1 MRDRQTLSAS
11 ARSLDG
17 DISAR
22 SSDRQTAN
30 SDAPAEAAVK
40 TDDLFKACFEHASI
54 GFSIT
59 DLEDR
64 LLTVNP
70 AYCAITGYTEA
81 ELRSADLK
89 TLIHPDDL
97 AVHEQK
103 LQAVKSEEIP
113 AFTTEERYI
122 RHDGSLVW
130 VENSICVIR
139 DEKGRP
145 THLVKLTNDIS
156 ERKEAERALRGSEE
170 QYRDLVE
177 NSRELICTH
186 DLSGKLLSVN
196 RAAAELFGYEPSALV
211 HQKNIRDLLVPEVR
225 AQFDDYMKRICRE
238 GATSGTMLVQTSSG
252 ERRMLEYY
260 NSLRTEG
267 VDTPIVRGIAR
278 DITEARRAQKAL
290 RESEERYRELF
301 ENSKDA
307 IYVHDMSG
315 QYTSVNRAA
324 EQLSGYTR
332 QELIGRHFSSLV
344 SPEYA
349 RHVREQLCRKLQ
361 ASGETTYEVELITK
375 QGERIPVEVSSR
387 LIIENGLPIGVQG
400 CLHDISERKKAHE
413 ASRTYS
419 RRLLE
424 AQEAERRRISLE
436 LHDQVGQILTAVKMN
451 LHSLRKAYNS
461 PEILTS
467 IEENLNVIDE
477 AVDQVRDLS
486 VDLRPLLLD
495 DFGLVVAVRWY
506 LDRQAKNSGVA
517 VEFSSHSLT
526 DDDRFPA
533 ALETACFRIMQ
544 EGVTN
549 IMRHARATRLVVGL
563 ERTGSEL
570 LLVIGDNGSGFD
582 VKEMRSASGSPT
594 LGLRG
599 MEERAQAVGGT
610 LTIDSAPGLGTQICA
625 SFPVTVE
632 ELHIQMAAFSGNS

>member
-1 MRDRQTLSAS
+1 VSAS
-11 ARSLDG
+11 ARSLQDV
-17 DISAR
+17 SAR
-22 SSDRQTAN
+22 SSTTHTAK

-64 LLTVNP
+64 LLAVNP

-81 ELRSADLK
+81 ELRSTDFK

-103 LQAVKSEEIP
+103 LQALKAEDIP
-113 AFTTEERYI
+113 AFTIEERYI
-122 RHDGSLVW
+122 RRNGTPVW

-139 DEKGRP
+139 DDSGRP

-156 ERKEAERALRGSEE
+156 ERKEAERAVRESEE

-186 DLSGKLLSVN
+186 DLSGTILTVN
-196 RAAAELFGYEPSALV
+196 RAAAELFGYEPSELV
-211 HQKNIRDLLVPEVR
+211 HHMSIRDLLVPEVR
-225 AQFDDYMKRICRE
+225 EQFDDYMKRICRE
-238 GATSGTMLVQTSSG
+238 GATSGPMLIQTRTG
-252 ERRMLEYY
+252 ERRLLEYY

-278 DITEARRAQKAL
+278 DTTEARRAQNAL

-324 EQLSGYTR
+324 ERLSGYTR

-349 RHVREQLCRKLQ
+349 RHVREQLCSKLE

-375 QGERIPVEVSSR
+375 QGDRIPVEVSSR
-387 LIIENGLPIGVQG
+387 LIIENGGPVGVQG
-400 CLHDISERKKAHE
+400 SLHDISERKKAHE

-451 LHSLRKAYNS
+451 LHALRKAYDS

-467 IEENLNVIDE
+467 IEDNLNVIDE

-517 VEFSSHSLT
+517 VEFTSQSLS
-526 DDDRFPA
+526 DDDRFLPE
-533 ALETACFRIMQ
+533 LETACFRIVQ

-549 IMRHARATRLVVGL
+549 IIRHARATRLSVQL
-563 ERTGSEL
+563 ATTGSEL
-570 LLVIGDNGSGFD
+570 VLVIGDNGSGFD
-582 VKEMRSASGSPT
+582 VKEMRSASGAPT

-610 LTIDSAPGLGTQICA
+610 LTIDSAQGLGTQICA

-632 ELHIQMAAFSGNS
+632 EPHVQVAAFSGNS

>member
-1 MRDRQTLSAS
+1 MRDRQGVSAS
-11 ARSLDG
+11 ARSRHD
-17 DISAR
+17 DTSTR
-22 SSDRQTAN
+22 TTNRQTEK
-30 SDAPAEAAVK
+30 SDAPVEGPVK
-40 TDDLFKACFEHASI
+40 TDDLFKACFEHANI

-64 LLTVNP
+64 LLAVNP
-70 AYCAITGYTEA
+70 AYCTITGYTEA
-81 ELRSADLK
+81 DLRAADLD

-97 AVHEQK
+97 AVHKQK
-103 LQAVKSEEIP
+103 LLALKTAEI
-113 AFTTEERYI
+113 ADFTIEERYI
-122 RHDGSLVW
+122 RHDGSSVW

-156 ERKEAERALRGSEE
+156 ERKEAERALRESEE
-170 QYRDLVE
+170 QHRDLVE
-177 NSRELICTH
+177 NSHELICTH
-186 DLSGKLLSVN
+186 DLSGKILSVN
-196 RAAAELFGYEPSALV
+196 RAASELFGYEPSALV
-211 HQKNIRDLLVPEVR
+211 HRKNIRELLVPEVR
-225 AQFDDYMKRICRE
+225 DQFDEYMRQICQE
-238 GATSGTMLVQTSSG
+238 GATSGTMLVETRTG
-252 ERRMLEYY
+252 ERRVLEYY

-324 EQLSGYTR
+324 EKLSGYTR

-349 RHVREQLCRKLQ
+349 RHVREQLCGRLQ

-375 QGERIPVEVSSR
+375 QGDRIPVEVSSR
-387 LIIENGLPIGVQG
+387 LIVENGLPVGVQG
-400 CLHDISERKKAHE
+400 CLHDVSERKKADE

-451 LHSLRKAYNS
+451 LHALRKAYNS
-461 PEILTS
+461 PEVLTS

-517 VEFSSHSLT
+517 VEFASHSLH

-533 ALETACFRIMQ
+533 ALETACFRIVQ

-549 IMRHARATRLVVGL
+549 IIRHARATRLSVRL
-563 ERTGSEL
+563 EMTGSEL

-582 VKEMRSASGSPT
+582 VKEMRSASDAPT

-610 LTIDSAPGLGTQICA
+610 LTIDSAPSAGTQICA
-625 SFPVTVE
+625 TFPVTVE
-632 ELHIQMAAFSGNS
+632 ELHVQMAAFSGNS

>member
-1 MRDRQTLSAS
+1 MRDRQGVSAS
-11 ARSLDG
+11 ARSRHD
-17 DISAR
+17 DTSTR
-22 SSDRQTAN
+22 TTNRQTEK
-30 SDAPAEAAVK
+30 SDAPVEGPVK
-40 TDDLFKACFEHASI
+40 TDDLFKACFEHANI

-64 LLTVNP
+64 LLAVNP
-70 AYCAITGYTEA
+70 AYCTITGYTEA
-81 ELRSADLK
+81 DLRAADLD

-97 AVHEQK
+97 ALHKQK
-103 LQAVKSEEIP
+103 LLALKTAEI
-113 AFTTEERYI
+113 ADFTIEERYI
-122 RHDGSLVW
+122 RHDGSSVW

-156 ERKEAERALRGSEE
+156 ERKEAERALRESEE
-170 QYRDLVE
+170 QHRDLVE
-177 NSRELICTH
+177 NSHELICTH
-186 DLSGKLLSVN
+186 DLSGKILSVN
-196 RAAAELFGYEPSALV
+196 RAASELFGYEPSALV
-211 HQKNIRDLLVPEVR
+211 HRKNIRELLVPEVR
-225 AQFDDYMKRICRE
+225 DQFDEYMRQICQE
-238 GATSGTMLVQTSSG
+238 GATSGTMLVETRTG
-252 ERRMLEYY
+252 ERRVLEYY

-324 EQLSGYTR
+324 EKLSGYTR

-349 RHVREQLCRKLQ
+349 RHVREQLCGRLQ

-375 QGERIPVEVSSR
+375 QGDRIPVEVSSR
-387 LIIENGLPIGVQG
+387 LIVENGLPVGVQG
-400 CLHDISERKKAHE
+400 CLHDVSERKKADE

-451 LHSLRKAYNS
+451 LHALRKAYNS
-461 PEILTS
+461 PEVLTS

-517 VEFSSHSLT
+517 VEFASHSLH

-533 ALETACFRIMQ
+533 ALETACFRIVQ

-549 IMRHARATRLVVGL
+549 IIRHARATRLSVRL
-563 ERTGSEL
+563 EMTGSEL

-582 VKEMRSASGSPT
+582 VKEMRSASDAPT

-610 LTIDSAPGLGTQICA
+610 LTIDSAPSAGTQICA
-625 SFPVTVE
+625 TFPVTVE
-632 ELHIQMAAFSGNS
+632 ELHVQMAAFSGNS

>member
-1 MRDRQTLSAS
+1 MDLNTLLHPNDLPLHEEKLNALKSA
-11 ARSLDG
+11 
-17 DISAR
+17 
-22 SSDRQTAN
+22 
-30 SDAPAEAAVK
+30 
-40 TDDLFKACFEHASI
+40 
-54 GFSIT
+54 
-59 DLEDR
+59 
-64 LLTVNP
+64 
-70 AYCAITGYTEA
+70 
-81 ELRSADLK
+81 
-89 TLIHPDDL
+89 
-97 AVHEQK
+97 
-103 LQAVKSEEIP
+103 EIP
-113 AFTTEERYI
+113 AFTAEQRYV
-122 RHDGSLVW
+122 RHDGSIVW

-139 DEKGRP
+139 DKNGRP
-145 THLVKLTNDIS
+145 THLARFTNDIS
-156 ERKEAERALRGSEE
+156 ERKEAERALRESEE
-170 QYRDLVE
+170 KHRDLVE

-186 DLSGKLLSVN
+186 DLSGKILSVN
-196 RAAAELFGYEPSALV
+196 RAASELFGEPSALV
-211 HQKNIRDLLVPEVR
+211 QQQNIRDLLVPEVR
-225 AQFDDYMKRICRE
+225 DQFDDYMKQICQE
-238 GATSGTMLVQTSSG
+238 GATSGTMLIQTRTG
-252 ERRMLEYY
+252 ERRVLEYY

-324 EQLSGYTR
+324 EKLSGYTR
-332 QELIGRHFSSLV
+332 HELIGRHFSSLV

-375 QGERIPVEVSSR
+375 QGERLPVEVSSR
-387 LIIENGLPIGVQG
+387 LIVENGVAVGVQG
-400 CLHDISERKKAHE
+400 CLHDISERKRAHE

-451 LHSLRKAYNS
+451 LHALRKAYNS
-461 PEILTS
+461 PEVLTS

-517 VEFSSHSLT
+517 VEFASHSLH

-533 ALETACFRIMQ
+533 ALETACFRIVQ

-549 IMRHARATRLVVGL
+549 IIRHARATRLSVVL
-563 ERTGSEL
+563 ERSGSEL

-582 VKEMRSASGSPT
+582 VKEMRSASGAPT

-610 LTIDSAPGLGTQICA
+610 LTIDSTPSLGTQICA

-632 ELHIQMAAFSGNS
+632 ELHEQMAAFSGNS

>member
-1 MRDRQTLSAS
+1 VDACT
-11 ARSLDG
+11 RSLKD

-22 SSDRQTAN
+22 NNRQTEK

-64 LLTVNP
+64 LLAVNP
-70 AYCAITGYTEA
+70 AYCAITGYNEAQLQATE
-81 ELRSADLK
+81 RK

-97 AVHEQK
+97 AVHEEK
-103 LQAVKSEEIP
+103 LRALKAKEIP
-113 AFTTEERYI
+113 AFTTEERYV
-122 RHDGSLVW
+122 RRDGSLVW
-130 VENSICVIR
+130 VENSICIIR
-139 DEKGRP
+139 DEKGHA
-145 THLVKLTNDIS
+145 THLVKLTMDIS
-156 ERKEAERALRGSEE
+156 ERKEAERALRESEQ

-177 NSRELICTH
+177 NSHELICTH
-186 DLSGKLLSVN
+186 DLSGKILSVN
-196 RAAAELFGYEPSALV
+196 RAASELFGYEPSALV
-211 HQKNIRDLLVPEVR
+211 HDMTIRDLLVPEVR
-225 AQFDDYMKRICRE
+225 DQFDDYMKRICQE
-238 GATSGTMLVQTSSG
+238 GATSGTMLVQTRTG
-252 ERRMLEYY
+252 ERRVLEYY

-278 DITEARRAQKAL
+278 DTTQARRAQKAL

-324 EQLSGYTR
+324 EKLSGYTR

-361 ASGETTYEVELITK
+361 ASGETAYEVELITK

-387 LIIENGLPIGVQG
+387 LIIENGLPVGVQG

-451 LHSLRKAYNS
+451 LHALRKANNS

-506 LDRQAKNSGVA
+506 LDRQAKKSGVA
-517 VEFSSHSLT
+517 VEFTSHSLS
-526 DDDRFPA
+526 DDDRLAA
-533 ALETACFRIMQ
+533 ALETACFRIVQ

-549 IMRHARATRLVVGL
+549 IIRHARATRLSVRL

-582 VKEMRSASGSPT
+582 VKEMRSSSGAPT

-632 ELHIQMAAFSGNS
+632 ELPIQVAAFSGNS

>member
-1 MRDRQTLSAS
+1 MSPATPTQRD
-11 ARSLDG
+11 
-17 DISAR
+17 
-22 SSDRQTAN
+22 N
-30 SDAPAEAAVK
+30 
-40 TDDLFKACFEHASI
+40 DLFKACFEHASV

-64 LLTVNP
+64 LLAVNP
-70 AYCAITGYTEA
+70 AYCAITGYSAA
-81 ELRSADLK
+81 ELYSADLNS
-89 TLIHPDDL
+89 LIHPDDL
-97 AVHEQK
+97 PVHKEELHALK
-103 LQAVKSEEIP
+103 LAQIP
-113 AFTTEERYI
+113 AVTTEQRYI
-122 RHDGSLVW
+122 RHDGSIIW

-139 DEKGRP
+139 DEQGRP
-145 THLVKLTNDIS
+145 THLAKFTNDIS
-156 ERKEAERALRGSEE
+156 ERKEAERALRESEE
-170 QYRDLVE
+170 QHRDLVE

-186 DLSGKLLSVN
+186 DLSGNILSVN
-196 RAAAELFGYEPSALV
+196 RAASELFGYEPGALV
-211 HQKNIRDLLVPEVR
+211 HEKNIRDLLVPEVR
-225 AQFDDYMKRICRE
+225 DQFDDYMKRICQE
-238 GATSGTMLVQTSSG
+238 GTTSGTMLIQTRTG
-252 ERRMLEYY
+252 ERRVLEYY
-260 NSLRTEG
+260 NSLRTQG
-267 VDTPIVRGIAR
+267 VDAPIVRGIAR

-324 EQLSGYTR
+324 EKLSGYTR

-387 LIIENGLPIGVQG
+387 LIVENGLPVGVQG

-451 LHSLRKAYNS
+451 LHALRKAYNS
-461 PEILTS
+461 PEVLTS

-517 VEFSSHSLT
+517 VEFATHSLH

-533 ALETACFRIMQ
+533 ALETACFRIVQ
-544 EGVTN
+544 EGITN
-549 IMRHARATRLVVGL
+549 IIRHARATRLSVRL
-563 ERTGSEL
+563 ERSGSEL
-570 LLVIGDNGSGFD
+570 LLAIGDNGSGFD
-582 VKEMRSASGSPT
+582 VKEMRSASGAPT

-610 LTIDSAPGLGTQICA
+610 LTIDSTPRLGTQICA

-632 ELHIQMAAFSGNS
+632 ELHEQMAAVSGNS

>member
-1 MRDRQTLSAS
+1 VSAS
-11 ARSLDG
+11 ARSLQDV
-17 DISAR
+17 SAR
-22 SSDRQTAN
+22 SSTTHTAK

-64 LLTVNP
+64 LLAVNP

-81 ELRSADLK
+81 ELRSTDFK

-97 AVHEQK
+97 PVHEQK
-103 LQAVKSEEIP
+103 LQALKAEDIP
-113 AFTTEERYI
+113 AFTIEERYI
-122 RHDGSLVW
+122 RRNGTPVW

-139 DEKGRP
+139 DDSGRP

-156 ERKEAERALRGSEE
+156 ERKEAERAVRESEE

-186 DLSGKLLSVN
+186 DLSGTILTVN
-196 RAAAELFGYEPSALV
+196 RAAAELFGYEPSELV
-211 HQKNIRDLLVPEVR
+211 HHMSIRDLLVPEVR
-225 AQFDDYMKRICRE
+225 EQFDDYMKRICRE
-238 GATSGTMLVQTSSG
+238 GATSGPMLIQTRTG
-252 ERRMLEYY
+252 ERRLLEYY

-278 DITEARRAQKAL
+278 DTTEARRAQNAL

-324 EQLSGYTR
+324 ERLSGYTR

-349 RHVREQLCRKLQ
+349 RHVREQLCSKLE

-375 QGERIPVEVSSR
+375 QGDRIPVEVSSR
-387 LIIENGLPIGVQG
+387 LIIENGGPVGVQG
-400 CLHDISERKKAHE
+400 SLHDISERKKAHE

-451 LHSLRKAYNS
+451 LHALRKAYDS

-467 IEENLNVIDE
+467 IEDNLNVIDE

-517 VEFSSHSLT
+517 VEFTSQSLS
-526 DDDRFPA
+526 DDDRFLPE
-533 ALETACFRIMQ
+533 LETACFRIVQ

-549 IMRHARATRLVVGL
+549 IIRHARATRLSVQL
-563 ERTGSEL
+563 ATTGSEL
-570 LLVIGDNGSGFD
+570 VLVIGDNGSGFD
-582 VKEMRSASGSPT
+582 VKEMRSASGAPT

-610 LTIDSAPGLGTQICA
+610 LTIDSAQGLGTQICA

-632 ELHIQMAAFSGNS
+632 EPHVQVAAFSGNS